1 MQMKLS
7 DIVFGETEVT
17 EPVLLQLLSAPE
29 LIRLKHISSAGYY
42 PAVAGFRHDQNSRW
56 VHSVGVFMLLRRFGA
71 SLEEQIAGLLHDVSH
86 SAFSHTID
94 YISKDGTNQK
104 RQDGQDKIHNS
115 FVKNSSLAVILQH
128 HGFDVDYIL
137 DDSRFPL
144 KENSLP
150 DICADRLDYALRQ
163 AYIFRRLDLEQIRH
177 VVSSLKIKD
186 GSFVF
191 GSPEAALH
199 YANAF
204 LWLNENCWSGLAS
217 AVMFS
222 VSAQMFRRA
231 MEQGY
236 ISASDFYD
244 FDDDY
249 IISKIEAVL
258 PKDGKL
264 QYCYSL
270 LQRGPE
276 RFANYGNEDIE
287 PVYLK
292 NRIVDPLVDIRNGCV
307 RLSELSRTYK
317 EKIANLPSFKEY
329 RIAPKFSAA
338 QAV

>member
-29 LIRLKHISSAGYY
+29 LTRLKHISSAGYY
-42 PAVAGFRHDQNSRW
+42 PAVAGFHHEQNSRW
-56 VHSVGVFMLLRRFGA
+56 AHSVGVFMLLRRAGA
-71 SLEEQIAGLLHDVSH
+71 TLEEQIAGLLHDVSH

-94 YISKDGTNQK
+94 YISKDNKSQK
-104 RQDGQDKIHNS
+104 LQNGQDKIHNS
-115 FVKNSSLAVILQH
+115 FVKSSSLAAILQH

-144 KENSLP
+144 KENNLP

-163 AYIFRRLDLEQIRH
+163 AYIFRQLDLEQIRH
-177 VVSSLKIKD
+177 IVSSLKIYD

-191 GSPEAALH
+191 ASPEAALH

-204 LWLNENCWSGLAS
+204 SWLNENCWSGLAS

-231 MEQGY
+231 IEQGCV
-236 ISASDFYD
+236 SMSDFYE

-249 IISKIEAVL
+249 IIAKIEAAL
-258 PKDGKL
+258 PKDSKL
-264 QYCYSL
+264 HYYYSL
-270 LQRGPE
+270 LQREPE
-276 RFANYGNEDIE
+276 RFANYANEDIE
-287 PVYLK
+287 PVFLK
-292 NRIVDPLVDIRNGCV
+292 NRIVNPQVCIRNGCV

-317 EKIANLPSFKEY
+317 EKINNLPPFKEY
-329 RIAPKFSAA
+329 RIAPKISAA

>member
-1 MQMKLS
+1 MKLS
-7 DIVFGETEVT
+7 DIIFGETEVT

-29 LIRLKHISSAGYY
+29 LTRLKHISSAGYY
-42 PAVAGFRHDQNSRW
+42 PAVAGFCHEQNCRW
-56 VHSVGVFMLLRRFGA
+56 AHSLGVFMLLRRVGA
-71 SLEEQIAGLLHDVSH
+71 TLEEQIAGLLHDVSH

-94 YISKDGTNQK
+94 YISKNNKNQK
-104 RQDGQDKIHNS
+104 MQEGQDKIHNS
-115 FVKNSSLAVILQH
+115 FVKNSSLAAILQY
-128 HGFDVDYIL
+128 HGFNVDYIL
-137 DDSRFPL
+137 DDSHFPL

-163 AYIFRRLDLEQIRH
+163 AYIFQLLDLEQILH
-177 VVSSLKIKD
+177 VVNSLKIND

-204 LWLNENCWSGLAS
+204 FWLNENCWSGLAS

-231 MEQGY
+231 IEQGY
-236 ISASDFYD
+236 ISTSDFYD

-249 IISKIEAVL
+249 IISKIKAVL

-264 QYCYSL
+264 QYYYSL
-270 LQRGPE
+270 LQREPE

-292 NRIVDPLVDIRNGCV
+292 NRIVDPLVSIRNGCV
-307 RLSELSRTYK
+307 HLSDLSRTYK
-317 EKIANLPSFKEY
+317 EKISGQPKFKEY
-329 RIAPKFSAA
+329 RIAPKLSAA
-338 QAV
+338 QAI